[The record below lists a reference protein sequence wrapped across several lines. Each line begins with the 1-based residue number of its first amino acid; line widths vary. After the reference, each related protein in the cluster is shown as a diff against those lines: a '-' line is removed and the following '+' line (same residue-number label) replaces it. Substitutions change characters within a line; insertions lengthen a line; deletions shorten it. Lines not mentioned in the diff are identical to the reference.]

1 MSKDF
6 IFVSESVTE
15 GHPDKLCDQISDAI
29 VDHYLRQ
36 DPAAYI
42 RAECAVSNSI
52 LFIAARFASTASVDL
67 SHLARQVIAGVGYTT
82 GEFNARSCSVLSTIQ
97 EVESGLRQ
105 EIDEAALSDKDI
117 ERLTAQQQVTV
128 FGFACDQS
136 PTLMPLPIHL
146 AHKLCRHL
154 TRLRTE
160 HVLPCLMPEGRAQV
174 GVEYKNRRP
183 RRIHS
188 VAVVTSHDDEFAV
201 DPEARKRCQ
210 DVSREM
216 IQEAFADEE
225 LRPDAKTEIIINPGG
240 PLLFGGPSV
249 HPGLTG
255 RKNGVDT
262 YGGFARHSEKAL
274 SGKDPM
280 RIDRTGAYA
289 ARYAA
294 KNVVAA
300 GLGRGV
306 RGPAV
311 LLQGPGPAGQPG
323 RGNVRHGKD
332 RRRGHRRPR
341 QETLRLP
348 ARGHP
353 SGLRL
358 APPTPR
364 PPQGLLPA
372 PGRLRPPW
380 PRRPRPALGTHG
392 QGRDAGVGT
401 RLSIP

>member
-300 GLGRGV
+300 GLAAECEVQLSYSKGQARPVSLAVETFGTEKIAVEDIAARV
-306 RGPAV
+306 RK
-311 LLQGPGPAGQPG
+311 
-323 RGNVRHGKD
+323 HFD
-332 RRRGHRRPR
+332 F
-341 QETLRLP
+341 
-348 ARGHP
+348 
-353 SGLRL
+353 
-358 APPTPR
+358 
-364 PPQGLLPA
+364 
-372 PGRLRPPW
+372 
-380 PRRPRPALGTHG
+380 RPAAILRDYDLRRQPLAHPKGFYQLLAAYGHLGRADLGLPWERTDKAAMLG
-392 QGRDAGVGT
+392 
-401 RLSIP
+401 